1 MNTGNMSNDEAKS
14 IGDFIEQLN
23 NIEQRLKKI
32 QYNNDVF
39 LDNQEFLQVM
49 NISKRTAQSWRDEG
63 IISFSQVGSK
73 IYYRFSDI
81 EELLNK
87 NYKKS
92 KR

>member
-23 NIEQRLKKI
+23 NIEQKLKKI

>member
-14 IGDFIEQLN
+14 IGDFIERLN
-23 NIEQRLKKI
+23 AIEHKLKKM
-32 QYNNDVF
+32 QYINDVF
-39 LDNQEFLQVM
+39 LDNYEFLKVM
-49 NISKRTAQSWRDEG
+49 NISKRTAQSWRDSG
-63 IISFSQVGSK
+63 IVSFSQVGAK

-92 KR
+92 KI

>member
-14 IGDFIEQLN
+14 IGDFIEQFN

>member
-14 IGDFIEQLN
+14 IGDFIEKLN
-23 NIEQRLKKI
+23 NIEQRLEKI